1 MFALKYSEEF
11 NNWSCGR
18 YHFTYYITCFLN
30 YFERS
35 KMFSLV
41 PIACNSLDTG
51 PKLLTFAVSHNCL
64 YLPRIFLLFFF
75 FFFFFLRRHQFSWPY
90 TAVGAKLPQKGAYK
104 QSSANSVLWR
114 LHWFWWLVLEH
125 EHEPVWVHE
134 GQSWQ
139 LLELCHQCKLR
150 VPGSYFRHHF

>member
-1 MFALKYSEEF
+1 MKEARCSL
-11 NNWSCGR
+11 WSR
-18 YHFTYYITCFLN
+18 LPAIPLTLDPSYLLLQSVQSVTTVFTFP
-30 YFERS
+30 ES
-35 KMFSLV
+35 FS
-41 PIACNSLDTG
+41 S
-51 PKLLTFAVSHNCL
+51 F
-64 YLPRIFLLFFF
+64 FFFF